1 MTGPFRRLAA
11 AVLLA
16 AAPAARADDWPQWM
30 GPDRDG
36 VWKET
41 GVLAKFPPGGPAKLW
56 ARPVALGYAGP
67 AVAGG
72 RVYVPDYVKT
82 GGDLTPNL
90 ARRNVLAGT
99 ERVLCFDARTGR
111 TLAEER
117 STA

>member
-1 MTGPFRRLAA
+1 MPPAPEGTAMTGPFRRLAA

-56 ARPVALGYAGP
+56 ARPVALGYAGHP
-67 AVAGG
+67 LVYKNLVVCPVGGPGRLLVAF
-72 RVYVPDYVKT
+72 DKDT
-82 GGDLTPNL
+82 G
-90 ARRNVLAGT
+90 A
-99 ERVLCFDARTGR
+99 
-111 TLAEER
+111 
-117 STA
+117 